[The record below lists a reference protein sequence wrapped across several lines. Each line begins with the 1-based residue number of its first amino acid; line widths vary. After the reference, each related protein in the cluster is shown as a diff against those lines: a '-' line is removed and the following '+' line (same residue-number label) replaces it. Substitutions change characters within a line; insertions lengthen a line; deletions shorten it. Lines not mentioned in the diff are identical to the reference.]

1 MNVAGILKKKGRRV
15 LTVPQTAPVS
25 QAATRLIQDRIGVLV
40 VSGNGRDIQGIVS
53 ERDVLHA
60 LCSYG
65 VDLVTMKVD
74 DIMTRHVETCTP
86 HDDVKHVLSMMTQHR
101 FRHMPV
107 VGENGL
113 CGIISIRDIVK
124 YRLEEGERETDV
136 AREALVL
143 SS

>member
-1 MNVAGILKKKGRRV
+1 MIVAEILKKKGRRV
-15 LTVPQTAPVS
+15 LTVRQTATVLEVTS
-25 QAATRLIQDRIGVLV
+25 RLTQDRIGVLV
-40 VSGNGRDIQGIVS
+40 VSESGRDIQGIVS

-60 LCSYG
+60 LCRYG
-65 VDLVTMKVD
+65 ANLVTMKVD

-86 HDDVKHVLSMMTQHR
+86 HDDVKHVMSMMAQHR

-113 CGIISIRDIVK
+113 CGIISIRDIVNQ
-124 YRLEEGERETDV
+124 RLEAGEGETDV
-136 AREALVL
+136 ALEALVF

>member
-1 MNVAGILKKKGRRV
+1 MIVSGILKKKGRRV
-15 LTVPQTAPVS
+15 LTVQQTAPILEVTS
-25 QAATRLIQDRIGVLV
+25 RLTQDRIGVLV
-40 VSGNGRDIQGIVS
+40 VSSSGRDIQGIVS

-60 LCSYG
+60 LGRYG
-65 VDLVTMKVD
+65 ADVLRMKAE

-86 HDDVKHVLSMMTQHR
+86 NDDIKDVMSMMAQHG

-113 CGIISIRDIVK
+113 CGILSVRDIVK
-124 YRLEEGERETDV
+124 QRLEGGERETDV
-136 AREALVL
+136 AREALVF